1 METVIEVN
9 GLKKSFGEVLAVD
22 GLDFS
27 VERKTLFA
35 FLGINGAGKSTTI
48 QILSTVLPKDGGMVS
63 VNGFSLEKQAQEIRK
78 SIGMVFQH
86 SVLDTLLS
94 VKENLKIRASFYG
107 LRGKEWDRRLDELTE
122 TFDLKDI
129 LKRPFGKLSGGQK
142 RRVDIARGLIH
153 KPSIL
158 FLDEPTTGLDPQ
170 TRINVWEIV
179 NRLREE
185 NGMTVFLTTHYM
197 EEADKADKVV
207 IIDKG
212 KKVAEGTPTSLKNE
226 FSGDYVKLYLP
237 ETEETTALL
246 KKTGDAFSYRQDCY
260 FVKIKNSTEAFRFL
274 SEHSELR
281 ADFEVVKGDMDDV
294 FLNATGKKLSG
305 EEA

>member
-48 QILSTVLPKDGGMVS
+48 QILSTVLPKDGGTVS

>member
-48 QILSTVLPKDGGMVS
+48 QILSTVLPKDAGTVS
-63 VNGFSLEKQAQEIRK
+63 VNGFSLEKEAQEIRK

-122 TFDLKDI
+122 TFDLKEI

-237 ETEETTALL
+237 ETEDTTALL
-246 KKTGDAFSYRQDCY
+246 NKTGEAFSYRQDCY
-260 FVKIKNSTEAFRFL
+260 FVKIKNSAEAFRFL